1 MPLPSASA
9 MFRGLCSLYSEPGR
23 TYHNLDHI
31 AAMLGIVSRFE
42 DLLHEPLE
50 VRLAV
55 WFHDYI
61 YDARRQDNE
70 EQSALYVTVIF
81 DGEQWA
87 LLRPRLTELILATKT
102 HQARWGDTDCQL
114 LLDAD
119 LAVLG
124 SPPEE
129 YDAYAA
135 AIRKEYAWV
144 PEADYLRGRASVLQG
159 FLNRD
164 RLYGTNALFLSL
176 EQPARANLSR
186 ETAWLS
192 R

>member
-1 MPLPSASA
+1 

-23 TYHNLDHI
+23 TYHNIDHI
-31 AAMLGIVSRFE
+31 AAMLDIVSRFE

-50 VRLAV
+50 VRLAI

-186 ETAWLS
+186 EIAWLS